1 MLGLTRDG
9 ERVALPDRERRL
21 DDRVGVAG
29 ELGGREEALGRN
41 L

>member
-1 MLGLTRDG
+1 MLRLAGDD

-29 ELGGREEALGRN
+29 ERSGREEAFGRH
-41 L
+41 